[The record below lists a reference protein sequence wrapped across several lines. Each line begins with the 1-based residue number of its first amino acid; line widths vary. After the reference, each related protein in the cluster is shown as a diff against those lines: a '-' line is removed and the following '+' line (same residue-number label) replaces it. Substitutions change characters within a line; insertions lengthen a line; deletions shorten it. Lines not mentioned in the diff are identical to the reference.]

1 MEVEGKFHRN
11 VAIALVKA
19 LESYDPYMKGHSER
33 VAQYSTNLAERL
45 HFEKSMIRKI
55 YWAGLVHDI
64 GKIIVPCSILNKAGK
79 LTEEE
84 YEIVKKHALK
94 GYEILLEVEGMDEIA
109 KIVKHHH
116 ERWDGRGYPDG
127 LKGEQIP
134 IESRNIA
141 LSDAFDAMTSARP
154 YRDPLSVEE
163 ALNEIIE
170 NKGTQFDPN
179 LADVFVQMIM
189 TRSA

>member
-1 MEVEGKFHRN
+1 ME
-11 VAIALVKA
+11 
-19 LESYDPYMKGHSER
+19 
-33 VAQYSTNLAERL
+33 
-45 HFEKSMIRKI
+45 
-55 YWAGLVHDI
+55 
-64 GKIIVPCSILNKAGK
+64 
-79 LTEEE
+79 
-84 YEIVKKHALK
+84 
-94 GYEILLEVEGMDEIA
+94 EIA

-134 IESRNIA
+134 IESRIIA

-163 ALNEIIE
+163 ALNEIME